1 MDIHWCSF
9 TNVHPIGLEIITT
22 AKISNKFHWVCV
34 CVALFCSPC
43 NFQTSFH
50 GIPQIFKSLREQTG
64 VPVSQK
70 SGQENYPIWRSK
82 YFKSDLLRE
91 LSLMSIHS
99 CLCTH
104 PRVEWRGLKETS
116 IHQKIVSC
124 ILRFQSIWVGI
135 SGDNPSFRVHKREK
149 THALYAYQ
157 MLSALSCTHV
167 GPFNHVLSLMSI
179 HLIFPPMSIHSCPF
193 TDDNWE
199 MIHLFA
205 NN

>member
-1 MDIHWCSF
+1 
-9 TNVHPIGLEIITT
+9 
-22 AKISNKFHWVCV
+22 VCV
-34 CVALFCSPC
+34 LLCFVLPV
-43 NFQTSFH
+43 T
-50 GIPQIFKSLREQTG
+50 FKQVSTGFPKFSNPYGSKRE
-64 VPVSQK
+64 S
-70 SGQENYPIWRSK
+70 
-82 YFKSDLLRE
+82 
-91 LSLMSIHS
+91 LSLKRVDRNTIQSGDPNILSLISFVSCHS
-99 CLCTH
+99 CPFTH
-104 PRVEWRGLKETS
+104 VFALIHGWSGEDLRETS